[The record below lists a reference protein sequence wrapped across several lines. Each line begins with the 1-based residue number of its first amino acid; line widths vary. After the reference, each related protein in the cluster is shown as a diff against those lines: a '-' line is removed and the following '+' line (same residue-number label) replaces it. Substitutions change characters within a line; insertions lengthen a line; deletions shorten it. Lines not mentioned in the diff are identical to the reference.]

1 MFEKPFQLIFH
12 SNFGVKP
19 NDLHEKV
26 VLAWPPHWWNVRHV
40 TDCKEVSSIEYSCI
54 EVFICVAVFDLNK
67 ENMLLSKTAWSFS
80 TNIALTYNKQ
90 DVQYVL
96 HL

>member
-1 MFEKPFQLIFH
+1 
-12 SNFGVKP
+12 
-19 NDLHEKV
+19 
-26 VLAWPPHWWNVRHV
+26 
-40 TDCKEVSSIEYSCI
+40 
-54 EVFICVAVFDLNK
+54 
-67 ENMLLSKTAWSFS
+67 MLLSKTASSFS